1 MKSLIVLMLLGVSLS
16 LWAQTVYKSTG
27 PNGEIIYS
35 ATPPAGSRVEKTL
48 NYIPAPFSPLPDYA
62 LRFKEEME
70 KKMRQR
76 ELKQTSTHGGIQLFT
91 TSWCGFC
98 RKAKAYLAQKQIA
111 YTEYDVETPAGMEAL
126 LQTGEKGRRGVPLLV
141 WQGQKLYG
149 FSERAYEAL
158 LSK

>member
-1 MKSLIVLMLLGVSLS
+1 MKSLIVLMLLGISLS

-35 ATPPAGSRVEKTL
+35 ATPPTGSRVEKTL
-48 NYIPAPFSPLPDYA
+48 TYIPAPFSPLPDYV

-70 KKMRQR
+70 KKMRER
-76 ELKQTSTHGGIQLFT
+76 DLKQTPGRSGVQLFT
-91 TSWCGFC
+91 TSWCGYC
-98 RKAKAYLAQKQIA
+98 RKAKAYLAKKQIA

-126 LQTGEKGRRGVPLLV
+126 LQTGEKGRRGVPVLV

-149 FSERAYEAL
+149 FSEAAYDSL
-158 LSK
+158 LNR